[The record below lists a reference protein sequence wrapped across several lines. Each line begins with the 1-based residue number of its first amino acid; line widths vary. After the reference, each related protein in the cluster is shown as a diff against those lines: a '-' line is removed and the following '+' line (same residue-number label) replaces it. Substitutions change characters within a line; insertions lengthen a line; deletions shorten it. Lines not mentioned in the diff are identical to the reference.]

1 MFVGT
6 HLTTPRQS
14 SPTLDVSGLRKPGC
28 TLAFPSCPL
37 LWPQAQH
44 VQGIRGAGRPRT
56 WLHGPEKGGRR
67 APLRPL
73 GTETEDGRKGA
84 QSGGTSS
91 LGGVLSSDTR
101 TPRNRKCHVL
111 QAAATSCVFSFLSSE
126 SRGGRIWNPVGK
138 PSPCTSLQALASAT
152 PSFRAHTDKL
162 SSDLQPLEIPP
173 VTPDAA
179 VDPLLPAL
187 TPKKPALTPPPSVL
201 FF

>member
-56 WLHGPEKGGRR
+56 WLHGPEKGGRQ

-73 GTETEDGRKGA
+73 GRVRVAGQKQRMGGREH
-84 QSGGTSS
+84 S
-91 LGGVLSSDTR
+91 LGGPALWGASCLLT
-101 TPRNRKCHVL
+101 HVP
-111 QAAATSCVFSFLSSE
+111 QETGSATSF
-126 SRGGRIWNPVGK
+126 
-138 PSPCTSLQALASAT
+138 T
-152 PSFRAHTDKL
+152 
-162 SSDLQPLEIPP
+162 LQPLPVCSASSPVRAVEEESGIRWENPALAPP
-173 VTPDAA
+173 SK
-179 VDPLLPAL
+179 PLLLRPLLQRTHRQA
-187 TPKKPALTPPPSVL
+187 